1 MIAGEAL
8 LQLRVMQSYA
18 GDFAGT
24 VETPHIADVF
34 AAAPKGV
41 FLVPD
46 SDVSGC
52 SKQRV
57 QTLDLLNRSLSAGN
71 ALGQARVSTDLTE
84 IRWEAMS

>member
-34 AAAPKGV
+34 AAAPKV
-41 FLVPD
+41 SLVPD